1 MQWAKAGRL
10 REVEMEVLGSKAWT
24 SEIKGQGVL
33 DSISKLEL
41 RYI

>member
-10 REVEMEVLGSKAWT
+10 EVEMEVLGSKAWT

-33 DSISKLEL
+33 DNISKLKL